1 MFQPVFTVFMPPLLS
16 PPHLPEGEQMWL
28 ANLGLQPVPP
38 TDVAFCVSRGK
49 GNVPLPV
56 LSTAPSVNRTCHQQ
70 FHSSPLENCVGP
82 IARRLYYNFLL
93 QTREL
98 LSGR

>member
-1 MFQPVFTVFMPPLLS
+1 
-16 PPHLPEGEQMWL
+16 MWL

-38 TDVAFCVSRGK
+38 HRSGILRVRGK
-49 GNVPLPV
+49 GNIPFPV
-56 LSTAPSVNRTCHQQ
+56 LSTAPSGNRTCHQQ
-70 FHSSPLENCVGP
+70 NCIGP

-93 QTREL
+93 QTRGL